1 MTERQQCEFSLV
13 RYVPDPVKNEFVNIG
28 VLLRPHAGGASGAP
42 DLRPQGAREGE
53 PERSASAGSVLVRF
67 TRDWSR
73 VRCADPD
80 ADIEMLEA
88 MEAEMRRRLPET
100 SSETNPKA
108 SPDTKPLLDIIDDSF
123 SHLLQLTEPKACLAE
138 NLAAQMDELMR
149 LYVEPRREKARQA
162 LRGRSGLVRRM
173 RTTFEHAQVWDLMNK
188 RIAAARYTRPGDS
201 LKIDCGYRPNGVIRM
216 FHGVS
221 LEGDV
226 ELAKVLAFSAPA
238 LRDGV
243 ARVEKAEL
251 ELTAIVEPLRANG
264 QAGRSEEDIQEYRF
278 AVETMEAQQIRV
290 LTVNDLERVADAA
303 RRELRV

>member
-1 MTERQQCEFSLV
+1 MTERQQCDFSLI

-28 VLLRPHAGGASGAP
+28 VLLRPHMGGAPGVP
-42 DLRPQGAREGE
+42 EPRPQGAREGAAG
-53 PERSASAGSVLVRF
+53 RSASAESFLVRF
-67 TRDWSR
+67 TRDWTR

-100 SSETNPKA
+100 TPGA
-108 SPDTKPLLDIIDDSF
+108 AADTKPLLEIIDDSF

-138 NLAAQMDELMR
+138 NLTAQMDELMR

-162 LRGRSGLVRRM
+162 LRGRQAIVRRM
-173 RTTFEHAQVWDLMNK
+173 RTAFEHAQVWDLMNK

-201 LKIDCGYRPNGVIRM
+201 LKIDCGYRPNGVVRM
-216 FHGVS
+216 FHGIS

-243 ARVEKAEL
+243 ARVEKSEL
-251 ELTAIVEPLRANG
+251 ELTAIVEPLRNG
-264 QAGRSEEDIQEYRF
+264 HGEVGRSDEDTEEYRF

-290 LTVNDLERVADAA
+290 LTVNDLERVADTA
-303 RRELRV
+303 RREMRV

>member
-1 MTERQQCEFSLV
+1 MTDLQPCSFSLI

-28 VLLRPHAGGASGAP
+28 VLLRMHAASPDFRPGSANESGAESP
-42 DLRPQGAREGE
+42 SSVG
-53 PERSASAGSVLVRF
+53 SALVRF

-80 ADIEMLEA
+80 ADLSLLEA
-88 MEAEMRRRLPET
+88 MEAEMRQRLPEAGAGN
-100 SSETNPKA
+100 ETGPG
-108 SPDTKPLLDIIDDSF
+108 TKPLLDVIDDSF

-162 LRGRSGLVRRM
+162 LRGRTALVRKM
-173 RTTFEHAQVWDLMNK
+173 RTAFERAQVWDLMTK

-201 LKIDCGYRPNGVIRM
+201 LKIDCGYRPNGIVKM
-216 FHGVS
+216 FHAVS
-221 LEGDV
+221 LDADA

-243 ARVEKAEL
+243 ARVENAGL
-251 ELTAIVEPLRANG
+251 ELTAVVEPLRENG
-264 QAGRSEEDIQEYRF
+264 EVRGSDEEAAEYRF
-278 AVETMEAQQIRV
+278 AVEAMEAQQIRV
-290 LTVNDLERVADAA
+290 LTSADLDRAADTA
-303 RRELRV
+303 RRELRI